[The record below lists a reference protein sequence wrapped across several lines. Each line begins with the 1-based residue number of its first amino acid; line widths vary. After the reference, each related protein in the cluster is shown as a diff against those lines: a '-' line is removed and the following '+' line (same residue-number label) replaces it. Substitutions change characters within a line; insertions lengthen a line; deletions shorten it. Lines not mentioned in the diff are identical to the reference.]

1 MPDFVKHSNGEV
13 DWSKLFMGFAMA
25 VVLIIQQFQTYHIA
39 DLKAQKEISD
49 AKFIT
54 RIAVEKRLDHMD
66 ETFMK
71 KSELLHHLNKL
82 ELSHGLLEDTE

>member
-1 MPDFVKHSNGEV
+1 MPDFVKHSNGDM
-13 DWSKLFMGFAMA
+13 DWSKLFMGLAMA
-25 VVLIIQQFQTYHIA
+25 IVLIIQQFQTYHIA

-71 KSELLHHLNKL
+71 KDELLHHLNKL
-82 ELSHGLLEDTE
+82 EISHGIMEDTE